1 MIDVAQ
7 EMRVTMRLAVAVV
20 CLLCLLRGTSTA
32 ATTQPAA
39 TEHFSTRDV
48 PLLTNRAGGKLH
60 EWLRLYQVEPQSFSY
75 TLQLIQEGEDVEIY
89 RLVFPSPFKS
99 PFPENNVV
107 PAELYLPKER
117 SGKLRAAIVLDIL
130 QGNGIVARGL
140 SRGLASGGVAALY
153 VPMAYYGAR
162 RPKDRAHERFI
173 DSDPKRVADPARQTV
188 MDIRRARAILSQRPE
203 IDPDHI
209 GITGVSL
216 GGIIASLAAG
226 VDGTFDRVCPILAGG
241 DVASLTFHTR
251 ETRVAKER
259 LVARG
264 VDLPKLEE
272 LLAPVEPT
280 HFASRLDPSRCLMIN
295 ARNDEVIPRESTD
308 LLWKAIGKPT
318 ILWVPAGHYSAGLF
332 LPTIRRAAVDF
343 LKGNPVDRLEY

>member
-1 MIDVAQ
+1 
-7 EMRVTMRLAVAVV
+7 VTIRQVV
-20 CLLCLLRGTSTA
+20 FLCCLLALLSSTFA
-32 ATTQPAA
+32 GPTTGPVV
-39 TEHFSTRDV
+39 TERLTAHDV
-48 PLLTNRAGGKLH
+48 PLSTDGASRQQR
-60 EWLRLYQVEPQSFSY
+60 EWLKAYKVGPHDFTY
-75 TLQLIQEGEDVEIY
+75 TTRMIEEGDDVDVY

-117 SGKLRAAIVLDIL
+117 SGKIRAAIVLDIL
-130 QGNGIVARGL
+130 HGNAIVARGL

-153 VPMAYYGAR
+153 VPMAYYNAR
-162 RPKDRAHERFI
+162 RPKDRAHERYL
-173 DSDPKRVADPARQTV
+173 DADPKRVADPARQTV
-188 MDIRRARAILSQRPE
+188 MDIRRAKAILAQRPE

-216 GGIIASLAAG
+216 GGIITALAAG

-259 LVARG
+259 LLARG
-264 VDLPKLEE
+264 IDLLKLED

-280 HFASRLDPSRCLMIN
+280 HFAARLDPTRCLMIN
-295 ARNDEVIPRESTD
+295 ARNDEVIPKESTE
-308 LLWKAIGKPT
+308 LLWKSIGKPT
-318 ILWVPAGHYSAGLF
+318 ILWVPSGHYSAGLF
-332 LPTIRRAAVDF
+332 LPTIRRTAVDF
-343 LKGNPVDRLEY
+343 LKGNSVQRMEY

>member
-1 MIDVAQ
+1 MTIRQAFF
-7 EMRVTMRLAVAVV
+7 LC
-20 CLLCLLRGTSTA
+20 CLLALLRGTFAGPTTVPAVTERLTA
-32 ATTQPAA
+32 
-39 TEHFSTRDV
+39 HDV
-48 PLLTNRAGGKLH
+48 PLSTAGASGRQR
-60 EWLRLYQVEPQSFSY
+60 EWLKAYEVGPHDFTY
-75 TLQLIQEGEDVEIY
+75 TTRMIEEGDDVDVY
-89 RLVFPSPFKS
+89 LLDFPSPFKS

-117 SGKLRAAIVLDIL
+117 SGKIRAAIVLDIL
-130 QGNGIVARGL
+130 HGNAIVARGL

-153 VPMAYYGAR
+153 VPMAYYNAR

-173 DSDPKRVADPARQTV
+173 DSDPKRVADPAGQTV
-188 MDIRRARAILSQRPE
+188 MDIRRAKAILAQRPE
-203 IDPDHI
+203 IDRDHI

-216 GGIIASLAAG
+216 GGIIAALAAG

-259 LVARG
+259 LLARG
-264 VDLPKLEE
+264 IDLPKLEN

-280 HFASRLDPSRCLMIN
+280 HFASRIDSKRCLMIN
-295 ARNDEVIPRESTD
+295 AKNDEVIPKESTD
-308 LLWKAIGKPT
+308 KLWRSLGEPT

-332 LPTIRRAAVDF
+332 LPTIRRTAVDF